1 MRFEDQARK
10 LAAGM
15 IIPWN
20 AKYMFWLLRYGRKN
34 DGGWDD
40 EIREDQEKPV
50 DGDEELFCWI
60 ADRERVLA
68 LADIVEEVRLLQD
81 VLPQSRI
88 AELIARLDGIKD
100 VEK

>member
-1 MRFEDQARK
+1 MIFEDQARK

-20 AKYMFWLLRYGRKN
+20 AKYMFWLFRFGRKN
-34 DGGWDD
+34 DGCWDD

-50 DGDEELFCWI
+50 DGDEEFLCWI

-68 LADIVEEVRLLQD
+68 IADLVEEIRSVQN

-88 AELIARLDGIKD
+88 AELVARLDGIK
-100 VEK
+100 